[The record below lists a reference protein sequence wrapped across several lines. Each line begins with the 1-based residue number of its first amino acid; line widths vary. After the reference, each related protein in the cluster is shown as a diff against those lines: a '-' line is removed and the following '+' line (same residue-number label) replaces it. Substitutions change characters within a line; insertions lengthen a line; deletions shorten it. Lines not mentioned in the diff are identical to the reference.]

1 VKVKKAYIALGVI
14 VAGALFFVLYQFFTG
29 TMFLYRSQ
37 QKIEEKL
44 LRKTPVGTSLK
55 EVREYLEGT
64 DFSVRVD
71 IGFGHHIDSGPRRGE
86 SVGDHSITV
95 DLGEYHIPP
104 WEAVLLGG
112 SFVEF
117 FFFWIF
123 SEADVVAFWI
133 FENGAVTE
141 ILVRKEY
148 EGL

>member
-1 VKVKKAYIALGVI
+1 VKVKKAYIVLGVI
-14 VAGALFFVLYQFFTG
+14 VAAVLLFVLYQTFTG

-64 DFSVRVD
+64 DFSVRSD
-71 IGFGHHIDSGPRRGE
+71 IGFGHRIGSGPRRGE

-95 DLGEYHIPP
+95 DLGGYHVTP
-104 WEAVLLGG
+104 WEAARGAD

-117 FFFWIF
+117 LLFWIF
-123 SEADVVAFWI
+123 LEADVVAFWI

-141 ILVRKEY
+141 ILVENYY
-148 EGL
+148 E